1 LERRE
6 FFPLWEVL
14 EELGDYLSR
23 SPPLDFIT
31 FSGSGEPTL
40 SSSIGNV
47 IRFIKNTFPAYRVA
61 ILTNGSLLW
70 RPDVRE
76 DLLLA
81 DIVLPTLCSVFDST
95 FRKIHRPA
103 PGISTGQIVAGLE
116 LFRREFSGEIWLEI
130 FIIPGINTDI
140 RELEGLREA
149 IEQICPDRV
158 QLNTLD
164 RPSSEDWVIPADSRE
179 LEQIRIILGLTGI
192 EAVEPVQYE
201 LSARSTMTEDWEAA
215 IAAVRELLMRR
226 PCTLED
232 LSVST
237 GLSRREI
244 LKILREIQVTT
255 PVDENREERGI
266 FYFCPR

>member
-1 LERRE
+1 MHYSHLFGPVRSRRLGRSLGIDLLPFKTCSYDCVYCECGRTTKEILERRE

-14 EELGDYLSR
+14 EDLGDYLSR

-40 SSSIGNV
+40 SSSIGNM

-61 ILTNGSLLW
+61 ILTNESLLW

-81 DIVLPTLCSVFDST
+81 DIVLPTLSSVFDST

-103 PGISTGQIVAGLE
+103 PGISAGKIVAGLE
-116 LFRREFSGEIWLEI
+116 LFRKEYSGEIWLEI
-130 FIIPGINTDI
+130 FIIPRINTDI

-149 IEQICPDRV
+149 IEGIGPDRV

-164 RPSSEDWVIPADSRE
+164 RPGSEDWVLPADSGE
-179 LEQIRIILGLTGI
+179 LERIRSLLGLTGI
-192 EAVEPVQYE
+192 EAVEPVQYD
-201 LSARSTMTEDWEAA
+201 LSAGSTMTEDWGGSHCSGA
-215 IAAVRELLMRR
+215 
-226 PCTLED
+226 
-232 LSVST
+232 
-237 GLSRREI
+237 
-244 LKILREIQVTT
+244 
-255 PVDENREERGI
+255 
-266 FYFCPR
+266 